1 MSGFDPLDRKLLI
14 RLMPLLVLCF
24 FFAYVDRVNVSFAAG
39 DMRHDLMLSGTT
51 YGLGAGIFFIGYVL
65 FEMPGN
71 YILGRL
77 GARLWLSVCMIA
89 WGLVSAGMAFVGN
102 GTEFLT
108 MRFVLGMAESGFY
121 PGILFFLMQAF
132 PAKLHVRV
140 ISYLIVVIPVA
151 SAVSSLL
158 ASVILHLNGMWTLHG
173 WQWLFLIEGLPS
185 IFLGGLLYYYLPE
198 RLEQAAWLT
207 EDERVIMASR
217 LASLRTS
224 RQVRSLDVFL
234 GAFRLPVVWK
244 IAAVFFCIS
253 FVSGTIHF
261 WLPQMIAHAGFE
273 RHQVLRLATIPYFAG
288 ALALLVCVRRTDTA
302 TDNRRILS
310 ALVIACLALWGI
322 TLTAYIAGQG
332 ILLTLATAALFV
344 ILGLMWGLP
353 GRFLHGMQAAA
364 GVALINSF
372 GNLGNFFGPVAF
384 AFLAGPTAVYARG
397 LVMDALMLG
406 IAGLLYWTLTRKKTF
421 AQREET
427 S

>member
-1 MSGFDPLDRKLLI
+1 M
-14 RLMPLLVLCF
+14 F

-89 WGLVSAGMAFVGN
+89 WGLVSAGMAFVGT
-102 GTEFLT
+102 GTEFLV
-108 MRFVLGMAESGFY
+108 MRFVLGVAESGFY

-132 PAKLHVRV
+132 PPKLHARV
-140 ISYLIVVIPVA
+140 VSYLIVVIPVA

-158 ASVILHLNGMWTLHG
+158 ASIILHLNGAWNLHG

-185 IFLGGLLYYYLPE
+185 ILLGVLLYHYLPE
-198 RLEQAAWLT
+198 RLEHAAWLT
-207 EDERVIMASR
+207 EDERAVMAGRLAYLRASR
-217 LASLRTS
+217 QA
-224 RQVRSLDVFL
+224 RSLDLFL
-234 GAFRLPVVWK
+234 GAFRLPIVWK
-244 IAAVFFCIS
+244 IAVVFFCIS

-261 WLPQMIAHAGFE
+261 WLPQMIAHVGFD
-273 RHQVLRLATIPYFAG
+273 RHNVLRLATVPYFTG
-288 ALALLVCVRRTDTA
+288 AVALLICVRRTGTA

-310 ALVIACLALWGI
+310 ALLIACLALGSM
-322 TLTAYIAGQG
+322 TLTPSLAGQG
-332 ILLTLATAALFV
+332 ALLTLATAALFV

-353 GRFLHGMQAAA
+353 GRFLHGVQAAA

-372 GNLGNFFGPVAF
+372 GNLGNFFGPVVF
-384 AFLAGPTAVYARG
+384 ASLAGSTSAYARG
-397 LVMDALMLG
+397 LIMDALMLG
-406 IAGLLYWTLTRKKTF
+406 VATIFFWTLTRKGSVRST
-421 AQREET
+421 
-427 S
+427 